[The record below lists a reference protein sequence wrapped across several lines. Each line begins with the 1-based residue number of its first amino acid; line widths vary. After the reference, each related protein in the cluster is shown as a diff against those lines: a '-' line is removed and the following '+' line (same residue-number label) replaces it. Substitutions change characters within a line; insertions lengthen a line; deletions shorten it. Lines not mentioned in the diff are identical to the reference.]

1 MDLVRILN
9 IYIIPLYGKLKTNKK
24 MANKRFNLVL
34 NEEQMY
40 YLSHALECALEVEY
54 NSKEVDEPASEYCI
68 VIQKI
73 KERLD
78 K

>member
-1 MDLVRILN
+1 
-9 IYIIPLYGKLKTNKK
+9 

-40 YLSHALECALEVEY
+40 YLSLALECAMDNEEQADQELGEY
-54 NSKEVDEPASEYCI
+54 YQTIK
-68 VIQKI
+68 KI

>member
-1 MDLVRILN
+1 
-9 IYIIPLYGKLKTNKK
+9 

-54 NSKEVDEPASEYCI
+54 NSKEEDEPASEYCI